1 MLLHTGA
8 AYNALSTDPGW
19 ATGQRPTAL
28 LLLLHLVHHLL
39 LLQLLR

>member
-8 AYNALSTDPGW
+8 AYNALSTDPGR
-19 ATGQRPTAL
+19 ATRQRPQA
-28 LLLLHLVHHLL
+28 LLLHLLHHLL

>member
-19 ATGQRPTAL
+19 ATGQRPQA
-28 LLLLHLVHHLL
+28 LLLLHLLHHLL